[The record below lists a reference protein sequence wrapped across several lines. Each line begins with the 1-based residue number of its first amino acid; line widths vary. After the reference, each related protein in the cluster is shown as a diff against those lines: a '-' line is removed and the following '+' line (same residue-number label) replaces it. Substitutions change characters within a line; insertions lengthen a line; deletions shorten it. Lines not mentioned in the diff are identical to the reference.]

1 VKQEFG
7 AGLRL
12 SVNGQP
18 TDQDDLQEW
27 LRLEDDLRGRTRI
40 TSSPSNRPDTMGPG
54 TDIVVQIVASLV
66 GATALWATVAR
77 SISTYL
83 TQRHSDITIDVIAP
97 DGRKYSITANR
108 ARDPQALAETFLR
121 LTAANPPADGE

>member
-1 VKQEFG
+1 MEQEFG
-7 AGLRL
+7 AGLTL
-12 SVNGQP
+12 SVNGRP
-18 TDQDDLQEW
+18 TDQDELRNW

-54 TDIVVQIVASLV
+54 TDVVVQVVASLA
-66 GATALWATVAR
+66 GATALWGTVAR

-97 DGRKYSITANR
+97 DGRRYSITANR
-108 ARDPQALAETFLR
+108 ARDPQALAETFLQ
-121 LTAANPPADGE
+121 LTAGNPPVDGE